1 MEGDNSMNLEV
12 ELAILCEKVLELL
25 KELKEQSL
33 ISDEEYETHS
43 KLKIEFL
50 ERNLLKAK

>member
-12 ELAILCEKVLELL
+12 ELVILCEKVLELL

>member
-1 MEGDNSMNLEV
+1 MNLEV
-12 ELAILCEKVLELL
+12 ELVILCEKVLELL